1 MFTMFIFLS
10 GLLEGTDLYYC
21 SSLYIGLFREV
32 YNSEHIFTV
41 LLNFTVSGKSI
52 LEGSL
57 FSVCV
62 RVCLSPGACDGRSSQ
77 TWSFPMLTCS

>member
-41 LLNFTVSGKSI
+41 LLNFTVSGQSI

-57 FSVCV
+57 LSVCV
-62 RVCLSPGACDGRSSQ
+62 CTCVPEPRCL
-77 TWSFPMLTCS
+77 